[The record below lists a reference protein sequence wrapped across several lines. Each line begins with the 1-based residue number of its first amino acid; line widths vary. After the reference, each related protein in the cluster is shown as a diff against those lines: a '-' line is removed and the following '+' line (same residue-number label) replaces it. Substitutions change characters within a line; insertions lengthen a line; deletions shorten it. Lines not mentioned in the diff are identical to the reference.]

1 MSQSAIIPLQV
12 ALDGLIQGDG
22 TIAGMLGGAKVY
34 SLRAPEDDAV
44 FAGGKGYIVLGQSV
58 ETTQPNFDGPAAWGD
73 NGIETITV
81 WSDDVSKK
89 TVGDIAAELKRLL
102 NGTDLVVAGRYFCS
116 GNFNIVVLDLD
127 QSGKYSFASCRY
139 EVLTYAR

>member
-12 ALDGLIQGDG
+12 ALDAVILGDA
-22 TIAGMLGGAKVY
+22 TLAAMLGGAKVY

-44 FAGGKGYIVLGQSV
+44 FAGGKGYIILGQSV
-58 ETTQPNFDGPAAWGD
+58 ETPVPNFDGPARSGD
-73 NGIETITV
+73 SGIETITV
-81 WSDDVSKK
+81 WSNDVSKK

-102 NGTDLVVAGRYFCS
+102 NGTDLVVAGRSFCY
-116 GNFNIVVLDLD
+116 GAFNIVALDLD
-127 QSGKYSFASCRY
+127 PSGKYSLASCRY

>member
-22 TIAGMLGGAKVY
+22 TVAAMLGGDKVY

-44 FAGGKGYIVLGQSV
+44 FDGGKGYIILGQSV
-58 ETTQPNFDGPAAWGD
+58 ETPQPNFDGPGRWGD

-81 WSDDVSKK
+81 WSNDVTKK
-89 TVGDIAAELKRLL
+89 TAGIIAGELKRLL

-116 GNFNIVVLDLD
+116 GVFNIVVLDLD

-139 EVLTYAR
+139 EVLTYAS